1 MLVNGP
7 GMIGLDLV
15 IIHKG
20 QGFYREWCTVLWNW
34 LTLWR
39 ILLSLACYQWNVLM
53 FSCRCLSMNMLHWCW
68 WYFHGRVCFITKFR
82 TPSWRKRSRSQ
93 QTLIVIQLFHL
104 GRFWGNLLFSE
115 GGFSS
120 NLYIGSWKG
129 LDYRRH
135 RWWGWTTVDAVK
147 PRLGGSFF
155 FKCFFFGKKKI
166 SVILQLTYCFPSFL
180 VLHNELPR
188 KCWDRFKSLS
198 CIYRWAFRVL
208 NVLSAYA
215 LLIPVPCFW
224 VHKPPVFCVIMV

>member
-39 ILLSLACYQWNVLM
+39 ILLSLVCYQWNVLM

-155 FKCFFFGKKKI
+155 LNAFFLEKKK
-166 SVILQLTYCFPSFL
+166 SQLFCNWPTAFHRFWSYIMSCRGNAGTDLKVYL
-180 VLHNELPR
+180 VFTDEPFVF
-188 KCWDRFKSLS
+188 WMFSLLMLFWS
-198 CIYRWAFRVL
+198 QYLAFGFINPLYFVL
-208 NVLSAYA
+208 
-215 LLIPVPCFW
+215 
-224 VHKPPVFCVIMV
+224 